1 MHVRLATRDDVPAIL
16 EISNHYAR
24 ATPANFAIEPES
36 LDMWLASFDATHVMF
51 PWYVAEERETASEAR
66 TAIVGFAKASPWQGR
81 CAYAYSVMTSV
92 YLAPGHFRRG
102 IGKMLYARLINTL
115 AQQGYRTLIG
125 GITLPNPG
133 SVGLHEHFGYTK
145 VAHFPR
151 VGWKFGAWHD
161 VGYWE
166 RELGDPDTPPTKI
179 KPVAEVVMRASV
191 TR

>member
-1 MHVRLATRDDVPAIL
+1 MHIRLATRDDVHAIL
-16 EISNHYAR
+16 EISNHYALH
-24 ATPANFAIEPES
+24 TPANFAIEPES
-36 LDMWLASFDATHVMF
+36 LEMWIASFDTTHAKF
-51 PWYVAEERETASEAR
+51 PWLVAIDDNKTML
-66 TAIVGFAKASPWQGR
+66 GFAKASPWQGR

-92 YLAPGHFRRG
+92 YLAPGNLRQG
-102 IGKMLYARLINTL
+102 IGKALYAQLIDTL
-115 AQQGYRTLIG
+115 KAQGYRTLIG

-166 RELGDPDTPPTKI
+166 LELSDPNEPPTPI
-179 KPVAEVVMRASV
+179 RSVADVLSSAV
-191 TR
+191 